1 MKKIALFALL
11 FAIAQQAQA
20 AKNDFVPYY
29 MKNANS
35 ANSNVIKTDSAN
47 CGDDN
52 CGDCNGGQL
61 PSNVLATVQFISLQ
75 NETNRYAKQ
84 VSCGGCGDDNCG
96 DDSIDMPII
105 K

>member
-35 ANSNVIKTDSAN
+35 ANSNVIKTDSAK
-47 CGDDN
+47 CGDEN
-52 CGDCNGGQL
+52 CGDCNGGEL
-61 PSNVLATVQFISLQ
+61 PSNVFAIAQFISLQ
-75 NETNRYAKQ
+75 NDANRYAKQ
-84 VSCGGCGDDNCG
+84 VSCGGDCSHGGGC
-96 DDSIDMPII
+96 DSIDMPII

>member
-1 MKKIALFALL
+1 MKKIALFTLL
-11 FAIAQQAQA
+11 LVIAQQAQA

-35 ANSNVIKTDSAN
+35 ANSNVIKMDQAK

-52 CGDCNGGQL
+52 CGDCNGDNL
-61 PSNVLATVQFISLQ
+61 PSNVFATAQFVSLQ
-75 NETNRYAKQ
+75 VKADAYAKQ
-84 VSCGGCGDDNCG
+84 VGCGGDCKHGNC
-96 DDSIDMPII
+96 DSIDMPII

>member
-1 MKKIALFALL
+1 MKKIALFAL
-11 FAIAQQAQA
+11 FFVVAQQAQA

-52 CGDCNGGQL
+52 CGDCNGDIL
-61 PSNVLATVQFISLQ
+61 PNNVFATTQFISLQ
-75 NETNRYAKQ
+75 AKADSYAKQ
-84 VSCGGCGDDNCG
+84 VSCGGDCKHGNC
-96 DDSIDMPII
+96 DSIDMPII